1 MKTILAVNDNRIP
14 LNDFTQNYIGNVMRG
29 IAVSLGHSSS
39 AITLDINGADLS
51 LKTGKGDV
59 IILKDF
65 AKMLIE
71 STIKGILSPLNGVL
85 WLQRITIVCTE

>member
-1 MKTILAVNDNRIP
+1 MKTSLAVNDNSIP
-14 LNDFTQNYIGNVMRG
+14 LNDFTQDYIGNVMMG
-29 IAVSLGHSSS
+29 IAVSLGHSSN
-39 AITLDINGADLS
+39 AITLDINGTDLS

>member
-1 MKTILAVNDNRIP
+1 MKTSLAVNDNSIP

-29 IAVSLGHSSS
+29 IAVSLGHSSN
-39 AITLDINGADLS
+39 AITLDINGTDLS
-51 LKTGKGDV
+51 LKTGKDDV